1 MRSADDVEREHEEAS
16 LTRSELMKR
25 AATLGVGLTGVGAF
39 AGSAGAAPARQDA
52 QEITLNVWKAPHSAQ
67 DAEFMNAQFAK
78 YKKTHPSINVDY
90 RVTPW
95 ASYDETYTAAFASGS
110 PPDLHYD
117 VDLYFSK
124 YAQAGDLVALDE
136 KFGPSLDALKKEY
149 DPTDFVLTSLNGHT
163 YGLPFIGGGTSFV
176 WNKKL
181 FKAAGLDPNKPP
193 KTWDDVIAYAKKLT
207 DPAKGVYGYGL
218 MDNTTGELV
227 NFYPSLMANYG
238 AKFTDSSGKWILE
251 GPQAQ
256 AGINVLTTMYK
267 AGYMP
272 KFGTFVG
279 HNLNTAFFEGKIAMM
294 LSLPDFISQL
304 LPTYKGFEVGV
315 SGSPSGPANNQNL
328 GGIGF
333 WCIATASKYPTETWE
348 LAQYLCTPS
357 VESAYCRLVSL
368 YPARNGIHPFA
379 PSSIL
384 GQFAPT
390 QGNYLP
396 EPIMSVSW
404 NTVLDPEV
412 ERIVSGQVTAA
423 AGLQAAAQQINLEL
437 HK

>member
-1 MRSADDVEREHEEAS
+1 MGSSDDVGRTLEGGTLSRA
-16 LTRSELMKR
+16 ELMRR
-25 AATLGVGLTGVGAF
+25 AAALGVGLSG
-39 AGSAGAAPARQDA
+39 AGALAAGASAARQS
-52 QEITLNVWKAPHSAQ
+52 ENITLNVWKAPHSAQ
-67 DAEFMNAQFAK
+67 DAEFMNARFAE
-78 YKKTHPSINVDY
+78 YKKVHPNVSVDY

-95 ASYDETYTAAFASGS
+95 ASFDETYTAAFASGN

-117 VDLYFSK
+117 VDLYFTK
-124 YAQAGDLVALDE
+124 YAKAGDLVALDQ
-136 KFGPSLDALKKEY
+136 KFGSELNAQKKYYDAS
-149 DPTDFVLTSLNGHT
+149 DFTDTSYEGHV

-181 FKAAGLDPNKPP
+181 FAAAGLDPNKPP
-193 KTWDDVIAYAKKLT
+193 ATWNDVQTYAKKLT
-207 DPAKGVYGYGL
+207 DSSKGVWGYGL

-227 NFYPSLMANYG
+227 NFYPSLMVNYG
-238 AKFTDSSGKWILE
+238 TKFLNGAGQWIAD

-256 AGINVLTTMYK
+256 AGINVLRNMYQ

-279 HNLNTAFFEGKIAMM
+279 HDINTAFMEGKIAMM

-304 LPTYKGFEVGV
+304 LPSYPGFEVGV
-315 SGSPSGPANNQNL
+315 SGSPSGPTNNQNT

-333 WCIATASKYPTETWE
+333 WCIATASKYPAETWN
-348 LAQYLCTPS
+348 LAVYLTSPS

-368 YPARNGIHPFA
+368 FPARNDVHPFPA
-379 PSSIL
+379 NSIL
-384 GQFAPT
+384 GKFAPT
-390 QGNYLP
+390 QSNYWP
-396 EPIMSVSW
+396 EPLLSISW

-412 ERIVSGQVTAA
+412 ERAISGQVSTQQA
-423 AGLQAAAQQINLEL
+423 LQTAAQQINQEL

>member
-1 MRSADDVEREHEEAS
+1 MGSSDDAGSGLGAETI
-16 LTRSELMKR
+16 TRSELIR
-25 AATLGVGLTGVGAF
+25 RGAAAGVGLAGLGAL
-39 AGSAGAAPARQDA
+39 AGSATAAPARREA
-52 QEITLNVWKAPHSAQ
+52 QAITLNVWKAPHSAQ
-67 DAEFMNAQFAK
+67 DAQFMNKQFAE
-78 YKKTHPSINVDY
+78 YKKTHPNINVDY

-95 ASYDETYTAAFASGS
+95 ASFDETYTAAFASGN

-124 YAQAGDLVALDE
+124 YAKAGDLVALDQ
-136 KFGPSLDALKKEY
+136 KFGPSLNEQKKYY
-149 DPTDFVLTSLNGHT
+149 DPTDFTLTSLDGHV

-193 KTWDDVIAYAKKLT
+193 ATWSDVIAYAKKLT
-207 DPAKGVYGYGL
+207 DPSKGVWGYGL
-218 MDNTTGELV
+218 MDNTTGELI
-227 NFYPSLMANYG
+227 NFYPSLMINYG
-238 AKFTDSSGKWILE
+238 AKFLDSSGKWVLD

-256 AGINVLTTMYK
+256 AGINVLTTMYQ

-279 HNLNTAFFEGKIAMM
+279 HDINTAFMEGKIAMM

-304 LPTYKGFEVGV
+304 LPNYPGFEVGV
-315 SGSPSGPANNQNL
+315 SSSPHGPVNNENT

-333 WCIATASKYPTETWE
+333 WSIATASKYPAETWD
-348 LAQYLCTPS
+348 LALFLCSPA
-357 VESAYCRLVSL
+357 VEAAYCKLVSL
-368 YPARNGIHPFA
+368 FPARNGIHPFPA
-379 PSSIL
+379 NSIL

-390 QGNYLP
+390 QGNYLA
-396 EPIMSVSW
+396 EPIVSISW

-412 ERIVSGQVTAA
+412 ERIVSGQVSAA